1 MAKTSLTCLLLSVL
15 CLVGGAGSVNYPQR
29 YSLYTGVV
37 PQSQNQLQ
45 GVQSDQPQTL
55 NGFRGSSP
63 VASRHRNWCAYVITR
78 TVTCVVED
86 GVETYVKPDYQP
98 CSWGQIQCPRVV
110 AYRTFLRPRY
120 KIAHKTVTN
129 MEWKC
134 CHGYSGTD
142 CADGP
147 TGEQTQGTMIVTSR
161 PQPRP
166 RPGVSGSGTRPGLN
180 GSGGGGRGD
189 SEKVRQLED
198 RVQGLTKQLQDL
210 QSTLRDTNT
219 NFQEEVRKIVETTL
233 NGNQPADAA
242 AHPEMKETLDDIKRQ
257 LQQLDNRIQEH
268 DEELDHLTTKNGED
282 NSNVVPQKEMDEQM
296 NQKMNDLKGDII
308 QDMERKLHQS
318 CSSCQVGVDGLRR
331 QLAEDRERMQS
342 LEKLI
347 SSVDQRNRQALENMQ
362 KHITAMI
369 TQMQVGCCSEVQ
381 GIKAKVTDMEKKL
394 DTVSGAYDILNER
407 LESEIASF
415 TTGSIINIDERV
427 TNQLGEIERRLN
439 SSNENIEKYCNFIQ
453 NELKDFFHSGMNDL
467 RDEFNDRIHES
478 EDKIRETLSE
488 FGNRS
493 ALEDSF
499 GETVSSLG
507 QEVSIL
513 KGMTRQNQNN
523 LTRVLLGMTDLE
535 DRVNTAVNNCAE
547 ICIPHHSTADHEEKK
562 DILRLT
568 DTLNDLEKKVT
579 GNEDKLQT
587 FGSEI
592 RQLTMSGDSLRTT
605 ITNLG
610 KDLTKIKS
618 IVGAN
623 GESFGKIAN
632 DLNNLEGRLRDTIN
646 TGLTMCYSVQNEMS
660 SYRNRTK
667 GEINR
672 LENDLGEL
680 RNMIQFD
687 YKSCGQVCSNLQEE
701 VGKLKE
707 DVQNCKST
715 CDILQKRTEEGKD
728 QMDPNK
734 VLDGRSV
741 IGGTSH
747 IDLTS
752 LQGELS
758 EVILNFNSM
767 NNTIKEFQVTVEKH
781 DSDIHDLGATK
792 NKIITELNKIQQ
804 EVKDHVEESEDRF
817 EHLNKEIQRFG
828 SNILVEMGDCKRSS
842 GGLEER
848 LSKLEKICGKLDDV
862 SGSLGKIKEGLNKH
876 VSSLWNC
883 IHEVNSTVRKHND
896 LFNTLYNTDL
906 DGFKQKLKRLNNSVV
921 YLYSEFENF
930 AQQDFTGPPGPQGP
944 IGESGLPGP
953 PGPQGPPGK
962 DGIRGLQGP
971 VGPIG
976 PPGLRGEKGVPG
988 EPATVPH
995 VAFSA
1000 ALTSPQLGPGTILFD
1015 KALVNDGDHYDP
1027 ETGVFTAP
1035 IAGRYY
1041 ISAILTGHQN
1051 EKVEAVLSKSNMAI
1065 ARVDSSGYQLEGLE
1079 YKRKVDSQTST
1090 GSLGIFNIILPL
1102 RAGDTVCVDLVTG
1115 KVANFDEPLTVFSG
1129 MLLYEEEV

>member
-180 GSGGGGRGD
+180 GSGGGGKGD

-439 SSNENIEKYCNFIQ
+439 SSK
-453 NELKDFFHSGMNDL
+453 
-467 RDEFNDRIHES
+467 
-478 EDKIRETLSE
+478 

-632 DLNNLEGRLRDTIN
+632 DLNNLE
-646 TGLTMCYSVQNEMS
+646 
-660 SYRNRTK
+660 
-667 GEINR
+667 
-672 LENDLGEL
+672 ENDLGEL

-976 PPGLRGEKGVPG
+976 PPGVPG

-1129 MLLYEEEV
+1129 MLLYEE